1 MSNEQTSIY
10 LKEMGI
16 SQWSLRNNGP
26 SFTPQAPTDASESQ
40 VLDTQTPAQTKTNLA
55 PTVYWLFYGKTLSGD
70 TELLFM
76 NIIRALGLVQGEWEW
91 REPGNTKAPDTPLPC
106 IAFAFGADAAQLLS
120 GEREPLESLRDVVL
134 ELSGQDIPLI
144 ASFDLSHLLQKP
156 NDKALAWQDLL
167 LARSILQSL

>member
-16 SQWSLRNNGP
+16 SQWSLRNTGP
-26 SFTPQAPTDASESQ
+26 SFTPQAPTVASESQ

-134 ELSGQDIPLI
+134 ELSGQDTPLI

-167 LARSILQSL
+167 LARSVLQSL

>member
-1 MSNEQTSIY
+1 MSNEQASIY

-16 SQWSLRNNGP
+16 SQWSLRNTGP
-26 SFTPQAPTDASESQ
+26 SFTPQAPTDTSESQ
-40 VLDTQTPAQTKTNLA
+40 VQDTQTPAQAKTNLA
-55 PTVYWLFYGKTLSGD
+55 PTVYWLFYGKAVSGD
-70 TELLFM
+70 TELLFQ

-91 REPGNTKAPDTPLPC
+91 REPSNTKAPDTPLPC

-120 GEREPLESLRDVVL
+120 GEREPLENLRDVVL
-134 ELSGQDIPLI
+134 ELSGQDIPLV

-167 LARSILQSL
+167 LARSVLQSL

>member
-16 SQWSLRNNGP
+16 SQWSLRNTGP
-26 SFTPQAPTDASESQ
+26 SFTPQAPTVASESQ

-167 LARSILQSL
+167 LARSVLQSL

>member
-16 SQWSLRNNGP
+16 SQWSLRNTGP
-26 SFTPQAPTDASESQ
+26 SFTPQAPTVASESQ

-134 ELSGQDIPLI
+134 ELSGQDIPLV

-167 LARSILQSL
+167 LARSVLQSL